1 MGFRQS
7 RGMVYME
14 SSAFHSGQFSD
25 FGFSLELLY
34 KFGVKRK
41 STMSHLIDSLNRII
55 ALLHGYTFT
64 THSFFIAI

>member
-34 KFGVKRK
+34 KVGFKRK
-41 STMSHLIDSLNRII
+41 STTSHLLDSLNRVI
-55 ALLHGYTFT
+55 ALLHGYIFA
-64 THSFFIAI
+64 THSFVIAI